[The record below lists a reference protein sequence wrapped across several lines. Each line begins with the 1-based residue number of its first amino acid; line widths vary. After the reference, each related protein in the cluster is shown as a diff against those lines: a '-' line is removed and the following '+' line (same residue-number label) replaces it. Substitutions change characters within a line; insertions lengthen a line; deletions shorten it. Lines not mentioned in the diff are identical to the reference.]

1 MIMRVLKS
9 IVLIVC
15 AIIFPNCLAQNVTV
29 HYIYDESGNRIN
41 RTLVT
46 AKAEQDGRCVAD
58 NEFAENQSLVLNNTD
73 DNGISVYPNPTD
85 DKFTVALSESTGKAY
100 HITLY
105 NIMGI
110 LIEEH
115 DVMATSI
122 FVFDLTG
129 KSSGTYLLNIVADG
143 ISRTWKVV
151 KR

>member
-1 MIMRVLKS
+1 MRVLKS
-9 IVLIVC
+9 IIFMVC
-15 AIIFPNCLAQNVTV
+15 AIFASNCLAQNVTV

-46 AKAEQDGRCVAD
+46 AKAEQDGRYVVD
-58 NEFAENQSLVLNNTD
+58 DEFAENQSLVLNNTD

-100 HITLY
+100 HISLF

-115 DVMATSI
+115 DVMAPSI

-129 KSSGTYLLNIVADG
+129 KSSGTYLLNIVADS

>member
-9 IVLIVC
+9 IVFIVC
-15 AIIFPNCLAQNVTV
+15 TLFASNCLAQNVTV

-46 AKAEQDGRCVAD
+46 AKAEQDGRYVVD
-58 NEFAENQSLVLNNTD
+58 DEFAENQSLVLNNTD

-105 NIMGI
+105 NIKGV
-110 LIEEH
+110 LVEEH
-115 DVMATSI
+115 DVMASSNL
-122 FVFDLTG
+122 VFDLTG
-129 KSSGTYLLNIVADG
+129 RSSGTYLLNIVSDG
-143 ISRTWKVV
+143 KSRTWKVV

>member
-1 MIMRVLKS
+1 MRVLKS

-46 AKAEQDGRCVAD
+46 AKAEQDGRCVSD
-58 NEFAENQSLVLNNTD
+58 DEFAENQSFIFNNTD

-85 DKFTVALSESTGKAY
+85 DKFTVALLESIGKVY

-105 NIMGI
+105 NMMG
-110 LIEEH
+110 LLVEEH
-115 DVMATSI
+115 DVMASSN

-129 KSSGTYLLNIVADG
+129 KSSGTYLLNIVSDG
-143 ISRTWKVV
+143 KSRTWKVV

>member
-1 MIMRVLKS
+1 MRVLKS
-9 IVLIVC
+9 IVFIVW
-15 AIIFPNCLAQNVTV
+15 AIFASNCLAQNVTV

-41 RTLVT
+41 RTVVT
-46 AKAEQDGRCVAD
+46 AKADQNGRCVAD
-58 NEFAENQSLVLNNTD
+58 NESAENQSLVLNNTD

-85 DKFTVALSESTGKAY
+85 DKFTVVLSEPTGKVY

-105 NIMGI
+105 NMMG
-110 LIEEH
+110 LLVEEH
-115 DVMATSI
+115 DVMASSN